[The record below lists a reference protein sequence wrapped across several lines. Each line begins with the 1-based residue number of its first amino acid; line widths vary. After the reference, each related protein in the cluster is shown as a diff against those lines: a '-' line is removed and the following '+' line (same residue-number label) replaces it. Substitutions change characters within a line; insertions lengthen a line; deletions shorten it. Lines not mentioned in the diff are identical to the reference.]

1 MKKEKMK
8 TKELILAGAFVAL
21 YIVVLSILATVLG
34 FVPVLYLILP
44 FVASI
49 ALAPIFSL
57 YVTKVPKFG
66 AIIALGVAV
75 VLAANMAAGITAIVW
90 GLVITLIAEF
100 IARSGQYQ
108 SKKKYF
114 IAYIVF
120 ALTNIGPF
128 FALLFVKDKFLKN
141 LIIFY
146 GEEYAAKFDALT
158 PSWIVFAFMGSALV
172 GGVIGGIFAKKVMK
186 KHFEKAGIV

>member
-1 MKKEKMK
+1 MKKDKMK
-8 TKELILAGAFVAL
+8 TKELILAGAFIAL
-21 YIVVLSILATVLG
+21 YVVVLSIIATVFG
-34 FVPVLYLILP
+34 IVPVLYLALP
-44 FVASI
+44 FSAPI
-49 ALAPIFSL
+49 ALAPIFNL
-57 YVTKVPKFG
+57 YVAKVPKFG

-75 VLAANMAAGITAIVW
+75 ILVANMAAGITAIAW
-90 GLVITLIAEF
+90 GLGVTFIAEL

-128 FALLFVKDKFLKN
+128 FSLLFAKEKFLDN
-141 LIIFY
+141 LTVFY

-158 PSWIVFAFMGSALV
+158 PSWIVFAFMGMALV
-172 GGVIGGIFAKKVMK
+172 GGVIGGIFAKRVMK